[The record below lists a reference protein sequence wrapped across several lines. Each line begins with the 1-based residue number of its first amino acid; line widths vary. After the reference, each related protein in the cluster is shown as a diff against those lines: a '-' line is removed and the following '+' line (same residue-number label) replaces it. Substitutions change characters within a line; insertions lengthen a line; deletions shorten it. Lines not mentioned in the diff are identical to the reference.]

1 MVQFAVYPSS
11 FGPIIIGC
19 EYNRIVS
26 IRCGRSTVVHCPC
39 AVTDL
44 ANTQLQEYFEGKR
57 KTFDLPIELR
67 GTPFQISVWNALLA
81 IHYGEVRSYAQIAAA
96 IGNPAA
102 CRAVGQA
109 ANRNPLWIVVP
120 CHRVIGKNSGL
131 TGYAGGLDM
140 KQQLLELEKLHKK
153 PRS

>member
-1 MVQFAVYPSS
+1 MVQFAVYPSP

-19 EYNRIVS
+19 ENNRIVS

-57 KTFDLPIELR
+57 KFFDLPIELR
-67 GTPFQISVWNALLA
+67 GTPFQIAVWNALLA
-81 IHYGEVRSYAQIAAA
+81 IPCGEVRSYTQIAAA

-131 TGYAGGLDM
+131 TGYAVGLDM
-140 KQQLLELEKLHKK
+140 KRMLLELEKT
-153 PRS
+153 S

>member
-1 MVQFAVYPSS
+1 MVQFAVYPSP

-19 EYNRIVS
+19 ENNRIVS

-57 KTFDLPIELR
+57 KFFDLPIELR
-67 GTPFQISVWNALLA
+67 GTPFQIAVWNALLA
-81 IHYGEVRSYAQIAAA
+81 IPCGEVRSYTQIAAA

-140 KQQLLELEKLHKK
+140 KQQLLELEKT
-153 PRS
+153 S

>member
-1 MVQFAVYPSS
+1 MVQFAVYPSP
-11 FGPIIIGC
+11 FGPITIGC
-19 EYNRIVS
+19 ENNRIVS

-57 KTFDLPIELR
+57 KSFDLPIELR
-67 GTPFQISVWNALLA
+67 GTPFQIAVWNALLA
-81 IHYGEVRSYAQIAAA
+81 IPYGEVRSYAQIAAA

-140 KQQLLELEKLHKK
+140 KQQLQELENT
-153 PRS
+153 S